1 MPKTTYYITTAIDYP
16 NAKPHIGHAYEKIVA
31 DFLARWHE
39 INGEDVFFLTGT
51 DEHGQKIEKVAK
63 QQGKT
68 PKQYV
73 DEMAVCFK
81 LLTEKLNLRLN
92 NFIRTTDKKHVKT
105 ATEIWNKVFEKGLIY
120 KGTYSGLY
128 CVGCEAFY
136 TEKDLVDGNC
146 PVHQKPAE
154 KLSEESYF
162 FKLGQFQQQII
173 QHIEQHPESIQ
184 PESRKNEILN
194 RLKEP
199 LRDLSVSRTTFKWG
213 ILVPQDKNHVIYVW
227 FDALLNYLSGI
238 SYPTTKYQKY
248 WPANCHQIGK
258 DISWFHTVIWSA
270 MLLAAELPLPK
281 TVYVH
286 GYLTVDGQKMSKS
299 IGNVVDPVIVVDK
312 YGADPL
318 RYIMLREVPAGEDGD
333 YSEKTLIS
341 RNNSDLAD
349 TLGNLLQRT
358 LVLIQKNFNGIIPT
372 CGPLTDKEKELEKA
386 IPDVKQLNELV
397 NTYKWHHVIEQ
408 IWNYINKCNKYVNDT
423 EPWKQTQNPERLATI
438 LYTLIE
444 HLRII
449 TILVYPAIP
458 ASAEKIAAQIGQKIG
473 KLKDVKFTKKT
484 TGHIAQAEIL
494 FKKIDTGIKQP
505 IAEKPTTPKE
515 QTEDF
520 SILNLRVAEIKKA
533 EPHPNADKL
542 YVLTL
547 DAGEERQL
555 VAGIRAY
562 YKPEELIGKHI
573 VFISNLQP
581 ATIRGI
587 ESKGMILAA
596 EKEGVVKVLEAP
608 DSHPGDQ
615 VSIEGITPKTAQI
628 TIEQFQKIKL
638 TTRSKTAVHGD
649 KTLRTHAGNVI
660 VDLPDDAHIR

>member
-16 NAKPHIGHAYEKIVA
+16 NAPPHIGHAYEKIIS

-51 DEHGQKIEKVAK
+51 DEHGQKIAKVAK
-63 QQGKT
+63 EQGKT

-73 DEMAVCFK
+73 DEMAVCYK
-81 LLTEKLNLRLN
+81 LLAEKLNLRIN
-92 NFIRTTDKKHVKT
+92 NFIRTTDKKHIKT
-105 ATEIWNKVFEKGLIY
+105 ATEIWNKVFDKGLIY

-136 TEKDLVDGNC
+136 TEKDLIDGNC
-146 PVHQKPAE
+146 PIHQKPAE
-154 KLSEESYF
+154 KISEESYF

-173 QHIEQHPESIQ
+173 QHIEQHPEFIQ
-184 PESRKNEILN
+184 PESRRNEILN
-194 RLKEP
+194 RLKQP

-213 ILVPQDKNHVIYVW
+213 IPVPQDKKHVIYVW

-238 SYPTTKYQKY
+238 SYPTKKYQKY

-258 DISWFHTVIWSA
+258 DISWFHTVIWPA
-270 MLLAAELPLPK
+270 MLMAAELPLPK

-299 IGNVVDPVIVVDK
+299 LGNVVDPVKAVDT
-312 YGADPL
+312 YGTDPV
-318 RYIMLREVPAGEDGD
+318 RYVLLREVNPEEDGD

-341 RNNSDLAD
+341 RNNADLAD
-349 TLGNLLQRT
+349 SLGNLLQRT
-358 LVLIQKNFNGIIPT
+358 LVLIQKNFNGQIPT

-386 IPDVKQLNELV
+386 IPNLQQLNELV
-397 NTYKWHHVIEQ
+397 SKYKIHHAAEQ
-408 IWNYINKCNKYVNDT
+408 IWNYISKCNKYVNDT
-423 EPWKQTQNPERLATI
+423 EPWKQTNNPERLATI
-438 LYTLIE
+438 LYTLVE

-449 TILVYPAIP
+449 SILVYPAIP
-458 ASAEKIAAQIGQKIG
+458 ASAEKIAIQIGQKRG
-473 KLKDVKFTKKT
+473 TLKDAKFTKKT
-484 TGHIAQAEIL
+484 AGHIGQTEIL
-494 FKKIDTGIKQP
+494 FKKIESKTAAKSTSLMED
-505 IAEKPTTPKE
+505 
-515 QTEDF
+515 DF
-520 SILNLRVAEIKKA
+520 SILNLKVACIKKA

-547 DAGEERQL
+547 DVGTEERQL
-555 VAGIRAY
+555 VAGIRAH

-596 EKEGVVKVLEAP
+596 EKDGTVKVLEAP
-608 DSHPGDQ
+608 EAHAGDQ
-615 VSIEGITPKTAQI
+615 AFIEGITPKTAQI

-638 TTRSKTAVHGD
+638 TTKNKTTVCCEKQL
-649 KTLRTHAGNVI
+649 KTHKGNVT
-660 VDLPDDAHIR
+660 VDLPDGAHIR